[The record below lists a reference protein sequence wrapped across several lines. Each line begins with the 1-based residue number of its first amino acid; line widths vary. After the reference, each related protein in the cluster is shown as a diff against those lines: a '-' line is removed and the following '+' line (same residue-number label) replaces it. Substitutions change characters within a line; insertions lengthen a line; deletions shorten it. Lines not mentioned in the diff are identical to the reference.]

1 MSEKRTAF
9 LVTAAIVCP
18 MCAVCILGPAGLFAF
33 FGSATAWLSALGILG
48 GVVVGSATAALCFL
62 AIKTVRTKTR
72 QKTYASNPN

>member
-48 GVVVGSATAALCFL
+48 GVVVGSATAAFL